1 MHNNIRPEVDRGRGR
16 GPQAVEDMRKRI
28 AALKA
33 SGKSSEEV
41 FSLLWDRNREA
52 VTGDGYTYEYAEA
65 VSG

>member
-1 MHNNIRPEVDRGRGR
+1 MDNAITQRYDRGRGAK
-16 GPQAVEDMRKRI
+16 AVEDMKNRI

-41 FSLLWDRNREA
+41 FSLLWNRNRKA

-65 VSG
+65 N